1 MLHLSDCFEVSPGG
15 AVLEAVS
22 LRPGCAALPWSLAD
36 DRRTL
41 CQYTAKAAASPANI
55 ATKPPTMP
63 ATREN
68 MELLESERA
77 SGLSVK
83 TNLLASSVSY
93 YKHVEIFGT

>member
-22 LRPGCAALPWSLAD
+22 LGPGCAALPWSLLD

-41 CQYTAKAAASPANI
+41 CQYTPKAAASPPNRDA
-55 ATKPPTMP
+55 KPPTMP
-63 ATREN
+63 ATRESV
-68 MELLESERA
+68 ELLESERA

-83 TNLLASSVSY
+83 AKYLESSMA
-93 YKHVEIFGT
+93 

>member
-22 LRPGCAALPWSLAD
+22 LGPGCAALPWSLAD
-36 DRRTL
+36 DRRRTL
-41 CQYTAKAAASPANI
+41 CQYTPKAAASPANI

-63 ATREN
+63 ATRESV
-68 MELLESERA
+68 ELLESERA

-83 TNLLASSVSY
+83 AKCLESSMA
-93 YKHVEIFGT
+93 